1 MGKQEGLSS
10 GSMLK
15 KVTCKTP
22 HHVCSFVLHPPN
34 NSKINASYQDT
45 NTYDYSPSNNELA
58 FMRQISLKGQQFG
71 SNSNLSHVSNLTQ
84 SRHSIGT
91 ILTNHSSSTFEN
103 AGSLKR
109 ASSFSSTGTTSS
121 GMTNSQQVLNPK
133 TATTSFALP
142 TNQSMATPL
151 QIAFRH
157 FLLVPTRDGNIFL
170 YQIADFSYA
179 EEHFL
184 NAQINS
190 TAAIH
195 HDQSY
200 NNVTSMKKLSAKM
213 NEEKQCLLPILSLGP
228 FEIGEAGR
236 SFGNNSQSKSAL
248 NAATIVGISVF
259 DNIKSKNQNQNNF
272 MGNVAVL
279 TQCGCVHIY
288 DFYRSGNDGESSDQL
303 KVAHHLS
310 FSTGKLSATAI
321 AMHRGVTYEEV
332 TINGQSLRQRRPV
345 ICIAVG
351 YDDGTISEYT
361 IVDKLNSLK
370 WRGYID
376 YKINCLEYI
385 QTETKSRPSNLN
397 EPTAESLY
405 LVIGTAVDDFKK
417 PIKECTTEAVISSCL
432 DVIKITDA
440 RKDFSS
446 KFKKLS
452 QRRSPSSMIY
462 LAHLSI
468 WPNTSVLEE
477 YSVAIVLPEQK
488 NKKSQ
493 SPYRSFSVYA
503 IDTFH
508 GQKNQIVVLLGNG
521 CLCSFSYYVDPVKG
535 FCWKSNP
542 TNSNLMLPFAS
553 SAGVKT
559 FMQSSTSSKS
569 IPFFACCL
577 RSGSLV
583 FGPLTAN
590 AETKNDIHLH
600 NIPSDTAGFD
610 DDTIKY
616 AQGFTAGNIFVKT
629 WGVSNSYSEQPCFFV
644 AWPNGSID
652 CYRIGSSQE
661 EWNSKEGCRK
671 QILHELYSNGTIQ
684 RLIEL
689 FSVDGSETQVETSL
703 FTQASREYKKINL
716 SEEDLFQQIL
726 EETESVS
733 SINMFLDQIMNE
745 KERKYLFVNSGGGS
759 L

>member
-1 MGKQEGLSS
+1 MGKQEGKSS
-10 GSMLK
+10 GSNMK

-22 HHVCSFVLHPPN
+22 GHVCSFILHPPN

-45 NTYDYSPSNNELA
+45 NTYEYSPSNNELA
-58 FMRQISLKGQQFG
+58 FMRQVSLKGQQFG

-84 SRHSIGT
+84 SRHSMGT

-121 GMTNSQQVLNPK
+121 SMTNSQQVLNPK

-151 QIAFRH
+151 QIAFRQ

-190 TAAIH
+190 TATIH
-195 HDQSY
+195 RDQSY
-200 NNVTSMKKLSAKM
+200 NNVSSMKNLSAKM

-228 FEIGEAGR
+228 FNIGEAGR
-236 SFGNNSQSKSAL
+236 SFGNSPQSKSAL
-248 NAATIVGISVF
+248 NAATIVGICVF

-272 MGNVAVL
+272 LGNVAVL

-288 DFYRSGNDGESSDQL
+288 DFYRSGNDGESDQL

-310 FSTGKLSATAI
+310 FFTGKLSATAI

-332 TINGQSLRQRRPV
+332 TMNGQSLRQRRPV

-385 QTETKSRPSNLN
+385 QTESKSRPSNVN

-405 LVIGTAVDDFKK
+405 LVIGTAADELEK
-417 PIKECTTEAVISSCL
+417 PTKECTTEAVISSCL

-440 RKDFSS
+440 RKEFSS

-477 YSVAIVLPEQK
+477 NSVAIVFPEQK

-503 IDTFH
+503 IDTLH

-521 CLCSFSYYVDPVKG
+521 GLCSFSYYVDPIKG

-553 SAGVKT
+553 SVGIKS
-559 FMQSSTSSKS
+559 FMQSSASSKS

-577 RSGSLV
+577 RSGNLV
-583 FGPLTAN
+583 FGPLSDS
-590 AETKNDIHLH
+590 ETKNDIHLH
-600 NIPSDTAGFD
+600 NIPSDHAGFD

-616 AQGFTAGNIFVKT
+616 VQGFTAGNVLVKT

-644 AWPNGSID
+644 ANPNGSID
-652 CYRIGSSQE
+652 CYRIGSSRE
-661 EWNSKEGCRK
+661 EWNSKEERRK
-671 QILHELYSNGTIQ
+671 QILHELHSNGTIQ

-689 FSVDGSETQVETSL
+689 FSVDNAEAQVDSTL
-703 FTQASREYKKINL
+703 FTQASREYQKLHL
-716 SEEDLFQQIL
+716 SEEDLLKQIL

-745 KERKYLFVNSGGGS
+745 KE
-759 L
+759 